1 MFPDAKLHLVNT
13 LKAMGEVVA
22 MTGDGVND
30 GPSLKAAHIGI
41 AMGKKGTEVARQAAS
56 LVLVKDDLS
65 KMLKAIALGR
75 KIYMNLKKAIS
86 YIVSIH
92 IPIILSVTIPLVFGW
107 EISGIFDPIHV
118 IFLELVMGPTCSI
131 AFESEPEE
139 PGIMEQKPRSQ
150 TDSFFS
156 TKELLWNISQ
166 GIVLSMFVLAV
177 YYVAMSSSVSKDQI
191 RTLVFTSLVFGNV
204 FLTLANRSVYRSV
217 LRTIFT
223 PNLTLWLM
231 LGITCLILFSALYI
245 PVVQGIF
252 RFAHIPGSQ
261 ILYCLAGVL
270 PAVFWIEIPKWWI
283 RRKTSAKG
291 VSF

>member
-1 MFPDAKLHLVNT
+1 
-13 LKAMGEVVA
+13 
-22 MTGDGVND
+22 
-30 GPSLKAAHIGI
+30 
-41 AMGKKGTEVARQAAS
+41 
-56 LVLVKDDLS
+56 
-65 KMLKAIALGR
+65 
-75 KIYMNLKKAIS
+75 
-86 YIVSIH
+86 
-92 IPIILSVTIPLVFGW
+92 
-107 EISGIFDPIHV
+107 
-118 IFLELVMGPTCSI
+118 
-131 AFESEPEE
+131 
-139 PGIMEQKPRSQ
+139 
-150 TDSFFS
+150 
-156 TKELLWNISQ
+156 
-166 GIVLSMFVLAV
+166 
-177 YYVAMSSSVSKDQI
+177 MSSTVSKDQI